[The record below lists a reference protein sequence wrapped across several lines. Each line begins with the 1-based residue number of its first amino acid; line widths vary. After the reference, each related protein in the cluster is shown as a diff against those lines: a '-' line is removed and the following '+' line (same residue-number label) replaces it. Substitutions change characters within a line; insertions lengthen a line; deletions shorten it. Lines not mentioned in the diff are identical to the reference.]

1 MCDQTN
7 PLWTSTAGFS
17 WSPSSV
23 KSELAT
29 NASNVVFSQWTYPK
43 VPNVSELTHSIE
55 VATLVGP
62 FLSEFSLPQGSELL
76 QEAVDIIYDERRF
89 LVLGYNQG

>member
-1 MCDQTN
+1 M
-7 PLWTSTAGFS
+7 
-17 WSPSSV
+17 
-23 KSELAT
+23 
-29 NASNVVFSQWTYPK
+29 
-43 VPNVSELTHSIE
+43 PNVSELTHSIE